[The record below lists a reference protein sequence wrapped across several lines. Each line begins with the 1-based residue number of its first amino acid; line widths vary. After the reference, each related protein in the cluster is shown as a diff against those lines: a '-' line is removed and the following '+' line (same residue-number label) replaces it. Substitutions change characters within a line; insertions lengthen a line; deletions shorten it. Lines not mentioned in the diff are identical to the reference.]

1 MDKWL
6 LYVLVASSQFTCNGA
21 EQKKGFDTSLSHFGR
36 PRLLVSYEIDTK
48 AEKFLQGKWQCGE
61 ISSLRQ
67 D

>member
-6 LYVLVASSQFTCNGA
+6 LYVLVASNLLA
-21 EQKKGFDTSLSHFGR
+21 MEQNQKRASDPSLNHFGR

>member
-6 LYVLVASSQFTCNGA
+6 LSVLVASNQFTCNGA
-21 EQKKGFDTSLSHFGR
+21 EQKKGFRYEPEPFRSIEAA
-36 PRLLVSYEIDTK
+36 RLV
-48 AEKFLQGKWQCGE
+48 EKFLQGKWQCGE

>member
-1 MDKWL
+1 MYLSRAINL
-6 LYVLVASSQFTCNGA
+6 LAMEQNKKRAS
-21 EQKKGFDTSLSHFGR
+21 DTSLSHFGR